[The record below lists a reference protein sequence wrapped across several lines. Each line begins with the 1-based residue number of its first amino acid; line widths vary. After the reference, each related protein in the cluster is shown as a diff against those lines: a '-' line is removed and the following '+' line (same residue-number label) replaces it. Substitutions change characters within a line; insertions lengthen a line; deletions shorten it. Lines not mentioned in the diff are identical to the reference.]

1 MKKLIRPSCSV
12 CKALAKAIDAYI
24 AKVDNDLEDEMS
36 DAGYVDAKD
45 SVKAA
50 SALEEEVR
58 EILTEQTE
66 EIAEVVE
73 NAGSIPKAK
82 KKVSEYFEDDVT
94 GTILSQT
101 FADYFSDTVQSLA
114 NSYMKETEG
123 DLVVS
128 QLRARTSS
136 WIEEWSGQ
144 LSDLMQLTSENQMG
158 TLLQD
163 ALDNGEGCMTLAQR
177 LLNEGIRN
185 EGYRAR
191 ATAVTEMLRAHSVAQ
206 QESIMQ
212 SPATDRKKWVHS
224 GAHKNKPRE
233 NHVVMSGQI
242 VPKAEPFELTG
253 RDGGTYYPL
262 YPRDPILPAA
272 ESINCHCIHIPVTND
287 DILGLSY
294 EERQRMQQEIIA
306 ADDGEWEKELSEKLR
321 NQTGVSDD
329 IADEVERAISHSN
342 TSAADRWAKSHLGV
356 EKTNYTKQDI
366 KTVNRVNRALQRLY
380 KEYPELNGAI
390 DEIQF
395 TKNMSLSDVAVA
407 NVKTGNGKKRITLKL
422 NTTYFEN
429 SKTIDNLIKEQ
440 VACGQW
446 TSKRGLYGILKHEV
460 THVRSYLK
468 SFQEYDS
475 VSEAMQAI
483 KSEEICKEVK
493 KKALDACNITDD
505 DAIIEKELSL
515 LATKNSEEFVAEGIS
530 SSKSTKLTKAIKTAF
545 DERMEE

>member
-233 NHVVMSGQI
+233 NHIAMNGQI

-253 RDGGTYYPL
+253 RDGGTYHPM

-272 ESINCHCIHIPVTND
+272 ESINCHCIHIPVSND

-294 EERQRMQQEIIA
+294 EERRRMQQEIIA
-306 ADDGEWEKELSEKLR
+306 ADDAEWEKELDANNKLLAGVVEDETETINLSGPIGGQEYREVTMDSEDITGTQRGEKSVTATRVTSANNKLYVSNDTTLKR
-321 NQTGVSDD
+321 RAVHNIDTGVSQAMDKLGISD
-329 IADEVERAISHSN
+329 RDNLPNIVVLSDQEMQKTTPSVFSAGENTIYVHEKMGGKREGKALQADFAAPKKYESTYVHELIHWEDAEEYQSKFGKIVNDEDYSKYKEWVNDRAKEKLAKLEESGYDLTSISDYASESLRNGNYDEV
-342 TSAADRWAKSHLGV
+342 
-356 EKTNYTKQDI
+356 YTEY
-366 KTVNRVNRALQRLY
+366 RVKILY
-380 KEYPELNGAI
+380 
-390 DEIQF
+390 
-395 TKNMSLSDVAVA
+395 
-407 NVKTGNGKKRITLKL
+407 
-422 NTTYFEN
+422 
-429 SKTIDNLIKEQ
+429 
-440 VACGQW
+440 
-446 TSKRGLYGILKHEV
+446 
-460 THVRSYLK
+460 
-468 SFQEYDS
+468 
-475 VSEAMQAI
+475 
-483 KSEEICKEVK
+483 
-493 KKALDACNITDD
+493 
-505 DAIIEKELSL
+505 
-515 LATKNSEEFVAEGIS
+515 EG
-530 SSKSTKLTKAIKTAF
+530 
-545 DERMEE
+545 E

>member
-24 AKVDNDLEDEMS
+24 AKVDKDLEDEMS
-36 DAGYVDAKD
+36 DAGYVDAKN
-45 SVKAA
+45 SIKATND
-50 SALEEEVR
+50 LEEEVN

-66 EIAEVVE
+66 ELAEVVE
-73 NAGSIPKAK
+73 NAETIPKAK
-82 KKVSEYFEDDVT
+82 KKVREYFETDVT

-101 FADYFSDTVQSLA
+101 FADYFSETVLSLS

-158 TLLQD
+158 TLLQE

-177 LLNEGIRN
+177 LINEGIRN

-224 GAHKNKPRE
+224 GSHKNKPRE
-233 NHVVMSGQI
+233 NHIAMNGQI

-253 RDGGTYYPL
+253 RDGGTYHPM

-272 ESINCHCIHIPVTND
+272 ESINCHCIHIPVSND

-294 EERQRMQQEIIA
+294 EERQQMQQDIIA
-306 ADDGEWEKELSEKLR
+306 ADDAEWEKENSRKYGDTYSKETQVNWEKCSGTQFKKRIDTITESETESDAVFKSAKEILDHRNRTHYEDLSFIYPDGSYTTNDQYDFYDKEKHTSACKPSKKMLKELTQYGEHEVIGLHNHPESHVPSFDDIMR
-321 NQTGVSDD
+321 AQERKYKYGLAICHNGRIFKYKVSDD
-329 IADEVERAISHSN
+329 ANLGAFSVN
-342 TSAADRWAKSHLGV
+342 THL
-356 EKTNYTKQDI
+356 
-366 KTVNRVNRALQRLY
+366 
-380 KEYPELNGAI
+380 
-390 DEIQF
+390 
-395 TKNMSLSDVAVA
+395 
-407 NVKTGNGKKRITLKL
+407 
-422 NTTYFEN
+422 
-429 SKTIDNLIKEQ
+429 DNLEEALYNEDESMKEE
-440 VACGQW
+440 ALRKL
-446 TSKRGLYGILKHEV
+446 SNIGIEMEV
-460 THVRSYLK
+460 L
-468 SFQEYDS
+468 E
-475 VSEAMQAI
+475 
-483 KSEEICKEVK
+483 
-493 KKALDACNITDD
+493 
-505 DAIIEKELSL
+505 
-515 LATKNSEEFVAEGIS
+515 
-530 SSKSTKLTKAIKTAF
+530 
-545 DERMEE
+545 